1 MLSNLAYCQPFIKQ
15 FKPEDQ
21 GIARDLLDS
30 LVVIPT
36 SRVINDITYQL
47 EIIMERY
54 DSVAIYPIRELLQ
67 NEISYFDDN
76 DDRIV
81 PYLQHGTEPLG
92 SEAFISNIITN
103 LSRAYKR
110 KIVLQGQQS
119 PPISLLRS
127 KKCKAIILVDDM
139 IGSGKRTSDFIEAFY
154 HHRTIKSWVSGH
166 KLDLHVVS
174 FMGSKQGLEYLK
186 YWEKKARVKISNL
199 ATCPTFY
206 DVPNSGAMLKLCS
219 DYANNAERMSLGFK
233 NTAARVVFTHSAPNN
248 LPAIFYRNAFNYT
261 AASMSKRGA
270 TNTWNAL
277 FPARSVPVQFRVSLE
292 SVDEQQIPTS
302 VRCKQFL
309 ALVNSGFTNSNDM
322 HHILNWSYSAY
333 QEVLHLMVGMDLLA
347 LDSSTI
353 MITERGSKELSRW
366 QRDNYHIEFNRKNY
380 YPT

>member
-21 GIARDLLDS
+21 EIARDLLDS

-67 NEISYFDDN
+67 NEVSYFDDN
-76 DDRIV
+76 DDSIV
-81 PYLQHGTEPLG
+81 PSLQHGTEPLG

-110 KIVLQGQQS
+110 KIILQGQQS
-119 PPISLLRS
+119 PPLSLLRS

-139 IGSGKRTSDFIEAFY
+139 IGSGKRTSDFIEAVY
-154 HHRTIKSWVSGH
+154 HNRTIKSWISGH

-174 FMGSKQGLEYLK
+174 FMGSEQGLKYLK
-186 YWEKKARVKISNL
+186 FWEKKARVKISNL

-206 DVPNSGAMLKLCS
+206 DLPNSVAMLKLCS
-219 DYANNAERMSLGFK
+219 DYANNAERMPLGFK
-233 NTAARVVFTHSAPNN
+233 DTAVRVVFTHSAPNN
-248 LPAIFYRNAFNYT
+248 LPAIFYRNAFKYT
-261 AASMSKRGA
+261 AASTFKKGV
-270 TNTWNAL
+270 TKTWNAL
-277 FPARSVPVQFRVSLE
+277 FPARSIPVQFRVSLE

-302 VRCKQFL
+302 LRFKQFL
-309 ALVNSGFTNSNDM
+309 AVINDGFTNPNDM
-322 HHILNWSYSAY
+322 HLILNWSYSVY
-333 QEVLHLMVGMDLLA
+333 QEVLYLMVDMDLLA
-347 LDSSTI
+347 FDSSTI
-353 MITERGSKELSRW
+353 MITERGLKELSRW
-366 QRDNYHIEFNRKNY
+366 QRNNYNVEFNKKNY